1 MHSNFWKYFAIIS
14 VSVTCVV
21 VISTWM
27 FWFFG
32 STKSETKNE
41 LRTEEMVEEIL
52 KSEENVVVVPE
63 NPRLRILAAGDIM
76 LDRTMFLLAQRH
88 NDFGYSFRMISST
101 LQQADLRVVNLEGP
115 ITTNKSTAN
124 IVNGGRGLNFTF
136 SPKVTTTLKENF
148 DVVSLANNHT
158 TNFGFEGL
166 EQTKKF
172 LDEAGIGW
180 FGDPNNRAT
189 QKLSVIVEK
198 NGFKIGFVGHHQLI
212 EQGFENV
219 IEEIKRIRPEVDM
232 LIAYPHWGHEYVTS
246 TPSVLQKEEAYAM
259 IDAGVD
265 LIIGAHPHV
274 IQPVEL
280 YNDRIIFYSLGNF
293 VFDQYFS
300 LETMQGLLLSL
311 VLEKDTENLTTQIS
325 LIPVHINKQSQP
337 FVADTL
343 ERESVLSL
351 VGQASIGDENFRKSV
366 TNGMISFTIPVQKN
380 TSLVPMK

>member
-1 MHSNFWKYFAIIS
+1 MHPNFWKYFAIIS
-14 VSVTCVV
+14 VIVTCIA
-21 VISTWM
+21 VIIT
-27 FWFFG
+27 WFFWPSNPPDSSG
-32 STKSETKNE
+32 SNSNTSETIVEESTKTQP
-41 LRTEEMVEEIL
+41 
-52 KSEENVVVVPE
+52 VVQE
-63 NPRLRILAAGDIM
+63 KDRLTILATGDIM
-76 LDRTMFLLAQRH
+76 LDRTMFLLAQKH

-101 LQQADLRVVNLEGP
+101 LKQADLRVANLEGP
-115 ITTNKSTAN
+115 ITTNRS
-124 IVNGGRGLNFTF
+124 ISNGEGGARFSFTF

-172 LDEAGIGW
+172 LDEAGIAW

-189 QKLSVIVEK
+189 QKLSVVIEK

-219 IEEIKRIRPEVDM
+219 IEEIKRIRPEVDI

-246 TPSVLQKEEAYAM
+246 TPSVLQKKEAYAM

-280 YNDRIIFYSLGNF
+280 YKDRVIFYSLGNF

-311 VLEKDTENLTTQIS
+311 VLEKDTENVSTQIS

-351 VGQASIGDENFRKSV
+351 VGRVSMGDENFRKSV

-380 TSLVPMK
+380 TELIPMK

>member
-1 MHSNFWKYFAIIS
+1 MHPNFWKYFAIIS
-14 VSVTCVV
+14 VAATCVAV
-21 VISTWM
+21 VITWL
-27 FWFFG
+27 FWPSNPPDF
-32 STKSETKNE
+32 SDSNPNTDETV
-41 LRTEEMVEEIL
+41 VEEDNKTQL
-52 KSEENVVVVPE
+52 VVQE
-63 NPRLRILAAGDIM
+63 IDKLTILAAGDIM

-124 IVNGGRGLNFTF
+124 IVNGGRGLSFTF

-172 LDEAGIGW
+172 LDEAGIEW

-198 NGFKIGFVGHHQLI
+198 KGFKIGFVGHHQLI

-280 YNDRIIFYSLGNF
+280 YKDRIIFYSLGNF

-311 VLEKDTENLTTQIS
+311 ALEKDTENLTTQIS
-325 LIPVHINKQSQP
+325 LIPVHINKQTQP

-351 VGQASIGDENFRKSV
+351 VGQASMGDENFRKSV

-380 TSLVPMK
+380 TVLVPMK